1 MRWGKKLV
9 GLIAVNSV
17 ISIFSQNITHSN
29 AEEAP
34 YIQHKLQIC
43 RATVLASSMKN
54 HVQHS
59 TQEVSAN
66 LGACGKTLWRKGK
79 APPFGECVQTSTLHN
94 GKERGYSFH

>member
-17 ISIFSQNITHSN
+17 ILIVSQNITHSN

-43 RATVLASSMKN
+43 RAQCWHLPLKIMSS
-54 HVQHS
+54 
-59 TQEVSAN
+59 TEQEEVPPTPGSQSWGRLRRSLN
-66 LGACGKTLWRKGK
+66 PPLW
-79 APPFGECVQTSTLHN
+79 GELHRM
-94 GKERGYSFH
+94 GSRGGRF